1 MDWIPAISEWQG
13 PLYMRIVE
21 AMTADIANG
30 RLLRGQQLPTYRA
43 LAQALGIDL
52 TTVTFERIVRRDD
65 AD

>member
-30 RLLRGQQLPTYRA
+30 QLLRGQQLPTHRA

-52 TTVTFERIVRRDD
+52 TTVTRTYSGRDD

>member
-30 RLLRGQQLPTYRA
+30 QLLRGQQLPTSSFAGANIGY
-43 LAQALGIDL
+43 
-52 TTVTFERIVRRDD
+52 
-65 AD
+65 